1 MILKDSFITL
11 SRLRFHAYHG
21 VLAQERLTG
30 NDYEVSLRI
39 GYDTGKA
46 ARTDDVAD
54 TINYAEVFNEVRQ
67 VMEVPSRLIE
77 NVAER
82 IAGRLFDRWQ
92 GVTSVSITV
101 RKLNPPMGA
110 DCAGAAVEAHYVRD

>member
-1 MILKDSFITL
+1 MILESSFITL

-46 ARTDDVAD
+46 AETDDVAD
-54 TINYAEVFNEVRQ
+54 TINYAEAYGEVRQ
-67 VMEVPSRLIE
+67 VMETPSRLIE
-77 NVAER
+77 NVAGR
-82 IAGRLFDRWQ
+82 IAERLFMRWQ
-92 GVTSVSITV
+92 DITTVCVTV

-110 DCAGAAVEAHYVRD
+110 DCDGAEVEAHYARG